1 MKKIIS
7 LLIISLLFITACTK
21 QSEKT
26 VPSQAPVKI
35 SLRLAWVY
43 DMAEVGVFV
52 AKEKG
57 FYAKEGIDLN
67 IEPGGGNSGP
77 PFPLVSARSFDFGVG
92 GAGELLMA
100 RSQGMPVVAI
110 GAEFQNTPV
119 GFIVREESDIR
130 TFSDFRRKRVGIQ
143 TGSDTDT
150 LYRALLSKNG
160 LKSTDIKE
168 RPINFS
174 MALFLANEIDVLP
187 GYVTNQPITLAG
199 KGVKTRVITAKS
211 EGLNYYG
218 NIYFVTEKTLKERPD
233 LVKRFM
239 RATKAGWEH
248 ALTNKADAIA
258 ALKVYT
264 KDFGDSDLD
273 KIYDAV
279 MPFIKPDEQSVP
291 LLGMTRQR
299 WESTQNVLTSSG
311 VMKKP
316 LDISSAYSTIS
327 Y

>member
-1 MKKIIS
+1 MKN
-7 LLIISLLFITACTK
+7 LYLLFVVIMLCITACTK
-21 QSEKT
+21 QPEKAAQ
-26 VPSQAPVKI
+26 PQAPI
-35 SLRLAWVY
+35 QASLRLAWVY
-43 DMAEVGVFV
+43 DMAEVGVLV
-52 AKEKG
+52 AKERG
-57 FYAKEGIDLN
+57 FYAKEGIDLK
-67 IEPGGGNSGP
+67 IEPGGFGLD
-77 PFPLVSARSFDFGVG
+77 PFKLVAADSNDFGVG
-92 GAGELLMA
+92 GAGNLLLA
-100 RSQGMPVVAI
+100 REKGVPVVSV
-110 GAEFQNTPV
+110 GTEFQNTPV
-119 GFIVREESDIR
+119 GFIVREESGISN
-130 TFSDFRRKRVGIQ
+130 FKNFRNKKVGVQ
-143 TGSDTDT
+143 TGSDTDV
-150 LYRALLSKNG
+150 LYRALLTQNGMKSSDVKEIPIQFDMTPFVAKN
-160 LKSTDIKE
+160 
-168 RPINFS
+168 
-174 MALFLANEIDVLP
+174 IDVLP

-218 NIYFVTEKTLKERPD
+218 NIFFVTEKTLKERPE

-264 KDFGDSDLD
+264 KDFGDNDLD

-279 MPFIKPDEQSVP
+279 MPFIKPDEQAVP

-311 VMKKP
+311 LMKKT
-316 LDISSAYSTIS
+316 LDISSAYSSIS